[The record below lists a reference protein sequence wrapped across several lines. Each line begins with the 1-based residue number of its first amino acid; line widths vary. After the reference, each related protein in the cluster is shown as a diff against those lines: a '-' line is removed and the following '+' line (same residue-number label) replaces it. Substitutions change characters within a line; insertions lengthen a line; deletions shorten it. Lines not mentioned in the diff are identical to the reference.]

1 MSLRITNYFIL
12 YVSHRWCSV
21 KQCLIHAPPKTKGST
36 DINVLRRNSHGKIS
50 LYQVLLLSATSWMC
64 KPTVYL
70 LEDTTAKSG
79 HSVILT
85 HKTLRKVYTL
95 ILLFLLNSVAHDL
108 SPCVDVEGKTAD
120 STKI

>member
-1 MSLRITNYFIL
+1 MSLEEI
-12 YVSHRWCSV
+12 HME
-21 KQCLIHAPPKTKGST
+21 KCLFTKSYY
-36 DINVLRRNSHGKIS
+36 S
-50 LYQVLLLSATSWMC
+50 LQQAGCANPLCIFW
-64 KPTVYL
+64 K
-70 LEDTTAKSG
+70 TTAKSG